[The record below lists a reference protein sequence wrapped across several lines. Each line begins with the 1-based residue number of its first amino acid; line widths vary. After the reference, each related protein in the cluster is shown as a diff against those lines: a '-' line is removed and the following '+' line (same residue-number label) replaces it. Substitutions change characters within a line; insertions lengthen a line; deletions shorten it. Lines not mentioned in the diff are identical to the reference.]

1 MPLLVAASDRRGVT
15 NIDNN
20 EKNDVRRYLLG
31 QLGEADEDRL
41 ELQLLTD
48 PAFGQEFDAIVDE
61 ITDQYVNGEFEG
73 EECERVQQYFLKSPE
88 RRAKAQFAAALID
101 RAGAGQQ
108 KMIEMP
114 ARRERWWFPQ
124 SVAFR
129 FAATAAIAVI
139 AFGLAYLAFRDGS
152 APKNFAFLE
161 LAISSSERREGTE
174 AKPLHLTSENDAVKV
189 LLHLPEQSN
198 QYTNYRVELIG
209 QDGVS
214 RPVEVTEQNQQAV
227 TVIIPASDLARGR
240 YALHV
245 FGTRQGDRQEKIAG
259 SYLFKVE

>member
-1 MPLLVAASDRRGVT
+1 MPLLVAASDRRGGT

-48 PAFGQEFDAIVDE
+48 PAFGREFDTIVDE
-61 ITDQYVNGEFEG
+61 ITDQYVNGEFQG

-108 KMIEMP
+108 RVIEMP

-124 SVAFR
+124 SLAFR
-129 FAATAAIAVI
+129 FAATAAIVVI
-139 AFGLAYLAFRDGS
+139 AVGLGYLAFRDRS
-152 APKNFAFLE
+152 TPKNFAFLE
-161 LAISSSERREGTE
+161 LTISSSERAEGTE
-174 AKPLHLTSENDAVKV
+174 SKRLHLASENDAVKIF
-189 LLHLPEQSN
+189 LHLPEQSS
-198 QYTNYRVELIG
+198 QYTDYRVELIG
-209 QDGVS
+209 GDGVS
-214 RPVEVTEQNQQAV
+214 RLVEVTEKSKQAV
-227 TVIIPASDLARGR
+227 TVTIPASELARGR

-245 FGTRQGDRQEKIAG
+245 FWVKPDGKQERISG
-259 SYLFKVE
+259 SYLFTVE

>member
-31 QLGEADEDRL
+31 QLAEADEELL

-101 RAGAGQQ
+101 RAGAQQ
-108 KMIEMP
+108 KMIEM
-114 ARRERWWFPQ
+114 
-124 SVAFR
+124 
-129 FAATAAIAVI
+129 
-139 AFGLAYLAFRDGS
+139 
-152 APKNFAFLE
+152 
-161 LAISSSERREGTE
+161 
-174 AKPLHLTSENDAVKV
+174 
-189 LLHLPEQSN
+189 
-198 QYTNYRVELIG
+198 
-209 QDGVS
+209 
-214 RPVEVTEQNQQAV
+214 
-227 TVIIPASDLARGR
+227 
-240 YALHV
+240 
-245 FGTRQGDRQEKIAG
+245 
-259 SYLFKVE
+259 